1 MMTSIAIRKV
11 AWTLIDSYRVVA
23 SVLLLCAVASFA
35 KAQSPGFVEREVS
48 FKTEDGW
55 VIHGVLTMPSNLA
68 PDEKIAGAVL
78 VPSPHHDRDIYGHNG
93 YPSIREVL
101 EKAKIATIRFDIRG
115 RGTSAEPR
123 DYWDFTEDQ
132 KARVSLD
139 VSAAIEFLSQQ
150 KGIDQNRIGIVSETE
165 SADPAVIAGTKDA
178 RIRAMILLSGRLG
191 QTAKDAIK
199 TRPDLAILGV
209 VSKEDRV
216 SFADLADVYRL
227 SRDPDSSLMIHDNIG
242 LGNAMF
248 IMNMAK
254 HPNDKLEVTVG
265 EWLVARLK
273 ISSESREVTFDSSDG
288 WKLSGTLRIPA
299 SAAANGA
306 PGIVFV
312 HSNLSDRYVFDHLEK
327 SLAAAGFA
335 TLNFDF
341 RGRGKSRNKG
351 SYFDVSQE
359 ERDKGYLDVTAA
371 LDYLSSLKGVDK
383 NRLIVVA
390 TSVGVRYGIKAAI
403 PDSRVKAFVMLGGLP
418 QHAEVQQTKFPIL
431 FISSSGIPQIAK
443 AFREFYEMTKANGSY
458 LVEFDVG
465 GVGYHLFD
473 LDDTLEPTIVR
484 WLKPQFLS
492 Q

>member
-1 MMTSIAIRKV
+1 MKKLIQIQNTGWAFINSFRAIAFV
-11 AWTLIDSYRVVA
+11 W
-23 SVLLLCAVASFA
+23 LLCSASYVVN
-35 KAQSPGFVEREVS
+35 AQETKFVEREVT

-55 VIHGVLTMPSNLA
+55 VIHGVLTTPPTLE
-68 PDEKIAGAVL
+68 PGEKIAGAVL

-101 EKAKIATIRFDIRG
+101 EKAKIATLRFDIRG

-139 VSAAIEFLSQQ
+139 VTAAIEFLCQQ
-150 KGIDQNRIGIVSETE
+150 NGIDQSRIGIVTETE
-165 SADPAVIAGTKDA
+165 SADAAVIAGTKDA
-178 RIRAMILLSGRLG
+178 RVRAMILLSGRMS
-191 QTAKDAIK
+191 QAAKDAIK
-199 TRPDLAILGV
+199 SRQDLAILGV

-216 SFADLADVYRL
+216 SFADLADAYRL
-227 SRDPDSSLMIHDNIG
+227 SPDPASSLMIHDNIG

-254 HPNDKLEVTVG
+254 HPDDKLEVTVG
-265 EWLVARLK
+265 EWLVGRLK
-273 ISSESREVTFDSSDG
+273 LSSESREVTFQSSDG

-299 SAAANGA
+299 NVGPTGA

-351 SYFDVSQE
+351 SYFDLSQAE
-359 ERDKGYLDVTAA
+359 KDKGNLDVTAA
-371 LDYLSSLKGVDK
+371 LDHLSSLKGVDK

-403 PDSRVKAFVMLGGLP
+403 TDDRIKAFVMLGGLP
-418 QHAEVQQTKFPIL
+418 QHAEVQQSKFPIL
-431 FISSSGIPQIAK
+431 FVSSSGIPQIAK
-443 AFREFYEMTKANGSY
+443 AFREFYEMTKAHGSY

-473 LDDTLEPTIVR
+473 LDDSLEPLIVR

-492 Q
+492 H

>member
-1 MMTSIAIRKV
+1 M
-11 AWTLIDSYRVVA
+11 LIDLRNMTWILFSYRVVA
-23 SVLLLCAVASFA
+23 TVLLFGAVCLVR
-35 KAQSPGFVEREVS
+35 AQSPGFVEREVS

-55 VIHGVLTMPSNLA
+55 VIHGVLTMPATLA
-68 PDEKIAGAVL
+68 PDERIAGAVL
-78 VPSPHHDRDIYGHNG
+78 VPSSHHDRDIYGHNG

-101 EKAKIATIRFDIRG
+101 EKAKIGTLRFDIRG

-123 DYWDFTEDQ
+123 DYRDFTEDQ
-132 KARVSLD
+132 KARVNLD
-139 VSAAIEFLSQQ
+139 VTAAIEFLSQQ
-150 KGIDQNRIGIVSETE
+150 KGIDQSRIGIVTENE
-165 SADPAVIAGTKDA
+165 SADPAIIAATRDS
-178 RIRAMILLSGRLG
+178 RVRAMVLLSGRMG

-199 TRPDLAILGV
+199 GRQDLAILGV

-227 SRDPDSSLMIHDNIG
+227 SRDPASSLMIHDNIG

-248 IMNMAK
+248 IMNLAK

-265 EWLVARLK
+265 EWLVAQLQR
-273 ISSESREVTFDSSDG
+273 SSESREVTFQSSDG
-288 WKLSGTLRIPA
+288 WNLAGTLRIPA
-299 SAAANGA
+299 NAAPAGA

-312 HSNLSDRYVFDHLEK
+312 HSNLSDRYVFDQLEK

-351 SYFDVSQE
+351 SYFDVSQA
-359 ERDKGYLDVTAA
+359 ERDKGHLDVTAA

-403 PDSRVKAFVMLGGLP
+403 TDDRVKAFVMLGGLP
-418 QHAEVQQTKFPIL
+418 QHAEVQQSKFPIL

-443 AFREFYEMTKANGSY
+443 AFREFYEMTKSHGSY

-473 LDDTLEPTIVR
+473 LDDSLEPLIVR

>member
-1 MMTSIAIRKV
+1 MMTLIEVRNMT
-11 AWTLIDSYRVVA
+11 WTFFNSYRVVA
-23 SVLLLCAVASFA
+23 SVLLLCTVACAV
-35 KAQSPGFVEREVS
+35 KAQSPGFVEREVT
-48 FKTEDGW
+48 FKAEDGW
-55 VIHGVLTMPSNLA
+55 VLHGVLTMPSDLA

-78 VPSPHHDRDIYGHNG
+78 VPSSHHDRDIYGHNG

-101 EKAKIATIRFDIRG
+101 EKARIGTLRFDIRG

-132 KARVSLD
+132 KARVNLD
-139 VSAAIEFLSQQ
+139 VTAAIEFLSEQR
-150 KGIDQNRIGIVSETE
+150 GIDQSRIGIVTENE
-165 SADPAVIAGTKDA
+165 SADAAVIAATKDA
-178 RIRAMILLSGRLG
+178 RVRAMILLSGRMG
-191 QTAKDAIK
+191 STAKDAIK
-199 TRPDLAILGV
+199 SRQDLAILGV

-216 SFADLADVYRL
+216 SFADLADAYRL
-227 SRDPDSSLMIHDNIG
+227 SRDPASSLMIHDNIG

-248 IMNMAK
+248 IMNLAK

-265 EWLVARLK
+265 EWLVARLQW
-273 ISSESREVTFDSSDG
+273 SSESREVTFQSSDG
-288 WKLSGTLRIPA
+288 WNLAGTLRVPA
-299 SAAANGA
+299 NAPPTGA

-312 HSNLSDRYVFDHLEK
+312 HSNLSDRYVFNPLEK

-351 SYFDVSQE
+351 SYFDLSQE
-359 ERDKGYLDVTAA
+359 ERDKGYLDVAAA
-371 LDYLSSLKGVDK
+371 LDHLSSLKGVDK

-403 PDSRVKAFVMLGGLP
+403 TDDRVKAFVMLGGLP
-418 QHAEVQQTKFPIL
+418 QHAEVQQSKFPIL

-443 AFREFYEMTKANGSY
+443 AFREFYEMTKTHGSY

-473 LDDTLEPTIVR
+473 LDDSLEPLIVR

>member
-1 MMTSIAIRKV
+1 MKKLIQINDLVGAFINSYHAIAFV
-11 AWTLIDSYRVVA
+11 
-23 SVLLLCAVASFA
+23 VLLCLAAYVVN
-35 KAQSPGFVEREVS
+35 AQETKFVEREVT

-55 VIHGVLTMPSNLA
+55 VIHGVLTTPPALQ
-68 PDEKIAGAVL
+68 PGEKIAGAVL
-78 VPSPHHDRDIYGHNG
+78 VPSAHHDRDIYGHNG

-101 EKAKIATIRFDIRG
+101 EKANIATLRFDIRG
-115 RGTSAEPR
+115 RGTSAGPR
-123 DYWDFTEDQ
+123 DYWDFTEDE
-132 KARVSLD
+132 KARVNLD
-139 VSAAIEFLSQQ
+139 VTAAIEFLSQQ
-150 KGIDQNRIGIVSETE
+150 KGIDQSRIGIVTENE
-165 SADPAVIAGTKDA
+165 SADAAVIAATKDA
-178 RIRAMILLSGRLG
+178 RVRAMVLLSGRMG

-199 TRPDLAILGV
+199 ARQDLAILGV

-216 SFADLADVYRL
+216 SFADLADAYRL
-227 SRDPDSSLMIHDNIG
+227 SRDPASSLMIHDNIG

-254 HPNDKLEVTVG
+254 HPNDKLEVTIG
-265 EWLVARLK
+265 EWLVAQLQL
-273 ISSESREVTFDSSDG
+273 SSVSREVTFQSSDG
-288 WKLSGTLRIPA
+288 WMLSGTLRIPA
-299 SAAANGA
+299 NGGPTGA
-306 PGIVFV
+306 PGVVFV
-312 HSNLSDRYVFDHLEK
+312 HSNLSDRYIFDHLEK
-327 SLAAAGFA
+327 SVAAAGFA

-359 ERDKGYLDVTAA
+359 ERDNGHLDVTAA

-403 PDSRVKAFVMLGGLP
+403 PDERVKAFVMLGGLP
-418 QHAEVQQTKFPIL
+418 QHAQVQQSKFPIL
-431 FISSSGIPQIAK
+431 FVSSSGIPQIAK
-443 AFREFYEMTKANGSY
+443 AFREFYEMTKAHGSY

-473 LDDTLEPTIVR
+473 LDDSLEPLIVR

>member
-1 MMTSIAIRKV
+1 MKG
-11 AWTLIDSYRVVA
+11 LIQIKNMGGTFTNSYRVLA
-23 SVLLLCAVASFA
+23 FLLLLCSAAVVVN
-35 KAQSPGFVEREVS
+35 AQDTKFVEKEVT
-48 FKTEDGW
+48 FKAEDGW
-55 VIHGVLTMPSNLA
+55 VLHGVLTTPANLQA
-68 PDEKIAGAVL
+68 GEKIAGAVL

-101 EKAKIATIRFDIRG
+101 EKARIATIRFDIRG

-132 KARVSLD
+132 KARVNLD
-139 VSAAIEFLSQQ
+139 VSAAIEFLCQQ

-165 SADPAVIAGTKDA
+165 SADSSVIAAEKDY
-178 RIRAMILLSGRLG
+178 RVRAMILLSGRLG
-191 QTAKDAIK
+191 PTAKDAIK
-199 TRPDLAILGV
+199 NRKDLAILGV

-216 SFADLADVYRL
+216 SFADLSDAYRL
-227 SRDPDSSLMIHDNIG
+227 SPDPDSQLMIHDMIG

-265 EWLVARLK
+265 EWLVGQLK
-273 ISSESREVTFDSSDG
+273 LTSETREVIFQSSDG
-288 WKLSGTLRIPA
+288 WQLSGTLRVPA
-299 SAAANGA
+299 NTGPTGA

-312 HSNLSDRYVFDHLEK
+312 HSNLSDRYVFDGLEK

-351 SYFDVSQE
+351 SYFEVSQE

-371 LDYLSSLKGVDK
+371 LDHLSTLKSVDK

-403 PDSRVKAFVMLGGLP
+403 TDDRVKAFVMLGGLP
-418 QHAEVQQTKFPIL
+418 KHEEVQQSKFPIL
-431 FISSSGIPQIAK
+431 FISSSGIPPIAK
-443 AFREFYEMTKANGSY
+443 AFREFYDMTKAHGSY

-473 LDDTLEPTIVR
+473 LDDSLEPLIVR
-484 WLKPQFLS
+484 WLKPQFIS